1 MDVIFLFFEKGSFTM
16 LDFMRSSMKSF
27 VMWLI
32 IGAFVLT
39 IFYAWGM
46 KSARLGGGDEN
57 WIARVEDVIIT
68 TTEYEKEL
76 QQIEARFRELP
87 PELLKSLNLKE
98 QALNSLINRQ
108 VFMFITGEMGIEVGD
123 REVAE
128 SIQSIPFFQENGVFS
143 SRAYRASLAQ
153 NRATPAS
160 FELQQREALQIQKLQ
175 DIIQNSAKISD
186 NEIHEAFVRQNERI
200 VTEYALVSF
209 EDQHPDAAPSE
220 DDLAKYYQKHKENF
234 RTLEEINVAFSFITP
249 QSLFGEIEI
258 PDEAVAKLYSDNQ
271 QLYIHPEI
279 VHARHILVRVSKEA
293 DEETVKAAR
302 EKISKALEKA
312 NAGEDFAGL
321 AQKYSE
327 DSTASRGG
335 DLGFFER
342 GQMVESFERAAF
354 ALKPGKISPVVR
366 TQFGYHIIKM
376 EEREEEKTKALEEVR
391 DEIIIELKTEQGMRL
406 VRRKAMQVYAESR
419 KGKDFRQALEE
430 ANLSVQETGYF
441 SRKDSRINGVPM
453 DLAPRFSEEA
463 FAAGE
468 NGMGGIIKGSQGY
481 ILLKI
486 QDRKLPR
493 IPALEGVRTEV
504 TEAVLEET
512 AKGSAKKTA
521 KKLAQSLQNKTP
533 IAEAAE
539 QAGIKDISTTKDF
552 SRDETVVSPEF
563 VKTAFTLSEE
573 NPAASMISDRG
584 YYVLLL
590 KEKKDLNE
598 EGFQESSEEL
608 KKQLIQ
614 EKRDTLLAS
623 WMNRARKKLNIEI
636 NRELLER

>member
-1 MDVIFLFFEKGSFTM
+1 M

-57 WIARVEDVIIT
+57 WIAKIEDVIIT

-76 QQIEARFRELP
+76 QQLEARFRELP
-87 PELLKSLNLKE
+87 PELLKSLNLRE

-108 VFMFITGEMGIEVGD
+108 VFMFMTRKMGIEVGD

-128 SIQSIPFFQENGVFS
+128 SIQSFPFFQENGVFS

-160 FELQQREALQIQKLQ
+160 FELQQREALQVQKLQ
-175 DIIQNSAKISD
+175 DMIRNSAKVTD

-209 EDQHPDAAPSE
+209 EDQRPDAAPSE

-234 RTLEEINVAFSFITP
+234 RTLEEINVAFSYIIP
-249 QSLFGEIEI
+249 QSLFDEIEI
-258 PDEAVAKLYSDNQ
+258 LDETIAKSYNDNQ
-271 QLYIHPEI
+271 QLYVYPEI
-279 VHARHILVRVSKEA
+279 VHARHILVRVSEEA
-293 DEETVKAAR
+293 DEETLKSAR
-302 EKISKALEKA
+302 EKISKALKEA

-354 ALKPGKISPVVR
+354 ALRPGKISPVVR

-376 EEREEEKTKALEEVR
+376 EEREEEKAKSLEEVR
-391 DEIIIELKTEQGMRL
+391 DEIIRELKAEQGMKL
-406 VRRKAMQVYAESR
+406 VRRKAMRVYAESR

-441 SRKDSRINGVPM
+441 SRKDPRINGVPM
-453 DLAPRFSEEA
+453 DLARRFSKEA

-468 NGMGGIIKGSQGY
+468 NGMGGVIKGSQGY

-486 QDRKLPR
+486 EDRKLPR
-493 IPALEGVRTEV
+493 TPALEEVQTEV
-504 TEAVLEET
+504 TEAVLQET
-512 AKGSAKKTA
+512 AKENAKKTA
-521 KKLAQSLQNKTP
+521 EALAQSLQNKIPFTD
-533 IAEAAE
+533 AAE
-539 QAGIKDISTTKDF
+539 QAGVKDISTTKDF
-552 SRDETVVSPEF
+552 TRDETVVSPEF

-573 NPAASMISDRG
+573 NPAASMISDKG

-608 KKQLIQ
+608 REQLIQ
-614 EKRDTLLAS
+614 EKRGTLLAA
-623 WMNRARKKLNIEI
+623 WMNQTRKELDIDV